1 MAREKK
7 ATDEQIIAA
16 LLANGTLRAAAI
28 IRHGI
33 NRGSAAADTFLL
45 TGRIKRQRIRGRTP
59 QGQAFFICLQ
69 RQGRE
74 PRQHRNHQ
82 SAPSGSIYTLRDF
95 RADQLEPERR

>member
-1 MAREKK
+1 MARERK

-59 QGQAFFICLQ
+59 QGQAFFYLLTEAGGGNPANTETTNLR
-69 RQGRE
+69 RQGRFT
-74 PRQHRNHQ
+74 H
-82 SAPSGSIYTLRDF
+82 
-95 RADQLEPERR
+95 